1 MSDEAPYNPLDKRN
15 LGASV
20 AEALLEQDPHPL
32 DSLPKPFEG
41 AGVYAIYYHGDFPAY
56 AELAKRNRDGRF
68 EAPIYVGKADAE
80 GGRKGGLGLD
90 AKPGRPLF
98 KRLNEHA
105 KSVREAENLEIADFS
120 CRFLTV
126 EPIFVALGE
135 SLLIAT
141 FSPIWNKLVDGFGNH
156 DPGGGRRQG
165 MCPRW
170 DVLHPGRSW
179 AHKMAKRPETADQIA
194 EEVRTYIHTAPRP
207 RKLKL
212 HRPGGGETN

>member
-1 MSDEAPYNPLDKRN
+1 MTDNAPYNPLDKRN

-32 DSLPKPFEG
+32 GSLPDMFEG
-41 AGVYAIYYHGDFPAY
+41 AGVYAIYYSGAFPAY
-56 AELAKRNRDGRF
+56 ADLAMRNSNGHL

-105 KSVREAENLEIADFS
+105 RSIREARNLDIADFS

-135 SLLIAT
+135 SLLIAA
-141 FSPIWNKLVDGFGNH
+141 FSPIWNRLVDGFGNH

-179 AHKMAKRPETADQIA
+179 AHKMAMRQETADQIA
-194 EEVRTYIHTAPRP
+194 EEVKTYLLTAPRP
-207 RKLKL
+207 RKLKM
-212 HRPGGGETN
+212 HRLDEGKTS